1 MLTTVAGVTF
11 LATLV
16 SAWRNMRQWDE
27 YHRGHVTRGQMVNK
41 VFATVVLAVTTLA
54 FWLVRGIF

>member
-1 MLTTVAGVTF
+1 MLTTLAGVTF

-41 VFATVVLAVTTLA
+41 VFATVVLAVATLLL
-54 FWLVRGIF
+54 FLFRGMA